1 MIKMDKRKV
10 LAKGPDLDRFIAG
23 KERKFVSY
31 VQGANMY
38 SMNYYSFVN
47 LAKEAGANIRVKK
60 NVVVD
65 VDVLDAYIANN
76 FGEGEG
82 DRNV

>member
-31 VQGANMY
+31 VQGANM
-38 SMNYYSFVN
+38 
-47 LAKEAGANIRVKK
+47 
-60 NVVVD
+60 
-65 VDVLDAYIANN
+65 
-76 FGEGEG
+76 
-82 DRNV
+82 